1 MTVPGFEY
9 STQIYEVMAR
19 LGIDRVKVFYRD

>member
-9 STQIYEVMAR
+9 STQMYEVMAR
-19 LGIDRVKVFYRD
+19 FGIDRVKVFYRD

>member
-1 MTVPGFEY
+1 MTAPGFEC